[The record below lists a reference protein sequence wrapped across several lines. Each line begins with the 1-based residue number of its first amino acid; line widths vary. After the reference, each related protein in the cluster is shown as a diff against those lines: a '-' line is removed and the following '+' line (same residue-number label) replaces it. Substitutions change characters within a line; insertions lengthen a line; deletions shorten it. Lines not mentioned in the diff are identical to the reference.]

1 METNVKK
8 REWVKT
14 VAIIF
19 LAVMLVLTFFSNTI
33 MNHSLPEV
41 ATANVTSGTINAK
54 IRGSGTVSANETYDV
69 TIKQTRK
76 VASIKVRA
84 GQEVAAGDVLFTLEA
99 EESDELKQAQAE
111 LESMELSYE
120 KSLISASTEAAR
132 ENRDVQKLQETY
144 NDLLA
149 QYHQYSTMDAKKVER
164 EKTKAEASLKELQR
178 ELSALQKDL
187 EKLKTDDD
195 YVQAQSDKTTYQ
207 TECDTLKKE
216 IDDYTSQI
224 EELSTGKVIRS
235 AAEIQQDILVKQN
248 EQNSLLKEYA
258 ARIAEYEASYQE
270 FSKIA
275 DDRQEI
281 MDAYVQNPSL
291 LIEKLIERGYGTTTV
306 ADEGQVQ
313 TGTDYE
319 EVKQIA
325 QKMLDAY
332 DKLKDYYTKNAELE
346 NDIASLNTELKTAQ
360 ESGSTQEALSK
371 LQMQR
376 TKAKQAQ
383 ELASNMLAKAT
394 RTIESYESE
403 IDVLDQQI
411 EKMQGEVDSQQE
423 AVDKLTNANTLASQ
437 VKSAKE
443 ALEDKIFEQ
452 SLSDGS
458 ALDLEA
464 AKKAIDEKKADI
476 EKLTQNADETEV
488 KAKVAGTV
496 SNIAITA
503 GTNANAETPLMTLNL
518 TDRGYTVKISVTAD
532 QAKKV
537 RVGDSAEL
545 VNYWYGGDI
554 QATLENIA
562 NDPQNPGKGRLLV
575 FRLTGDVEPD
585 TNLTLSIGQKSSNY
599 DCIVPNSAIRTD
611 SNGTFV
617 LAITVKSSPL
627 GNRYT
632 ATRVDVQEL
641 AKDDTNT
648 AVSGLSSGDFV
659 ITTSTK
665 PIEAGTQVRLVD
677 NG

>member
-54 IRGSGTVSANETYDV
+54 IRGQGTVSANETYDV

-76 VASIKVRA
+76 VASIKVKA

-99 EESDELKQAQAE
+99 EESDELKQAQAD
-111 LESMELSYE
+111 LESMELNYE
-120 KSLISASTEAAR
+120 KSLIAASTEAAR
-132 ENRDVQKLQETY
+132 ENREVQKLQETY

-149 QYHQYSTMDAKKVER
+149 QYHQYSNKDASQIAKEKAAADAK
-164 EKTKAEASLKELQR
+164 LKELQAD
-178 ELSALQKDL
+178 S
-187 EKLKTDDD
+187 KT
-195 YVQAQSDKTTYQ
+195 AQSDYEARVAEKTELESEAAEWKTFISALRTIIDKKAEVDAAEAMKKQDEQQYEDDYKYLLNTIAGGNENKAMSYARYPESLANELRNRPDANVDPNSGEGKTDPYLVRAQ
-207 TECDTLKKE
+207 EIATAYITLRKDTDNIKALQLELDRLIDDTDGVRSADNAQSQYEDALYEYERIQRELDSFDRETNELKKE
-216 IDDYTSQI
+216 VD
-224 EELSTGKVIRS
+224 
-235 AAEIQQDILVKQN
+235 AA
-248 EQNSLLKEYA
+248 
-258 ARIAEYEASYQE
+258 
-270 FSKIA
+270 
-275 DDRQEI
+275 
-281 MDAYVQNPSL
+281 
-291 LIEKLIERGYGTTTV
+291 
-306 ADEGQVQ
+306 
-313 TGTDYE
+313 
-319 EVKQIA
+319 A
-325 QKMLDAY
+325 QAV
-332 DKLKDYYTKNAELE
+332 T
-346 NDIASLNTELKTAQ
+346 
-360 ESGSTQEALSK
+360 
-371 LQMQR
+371 
-376 TKAKQAQ
+376 
-383 ELASNMLAKAT
+383 
-394 RTIESYESE
+394 
-403 IDVLDQQI
+403 DQQ
-411 EKMQGEVDSQQE
+411 EV
-423 AVDKLTNANTLASQ
+423 VDKLASAGTLADQ
-437 VKSAKE
+437 VKSAKQ

-458 ALDLEA
+458 SLDLEA

-503 GTNANAETPLMTLNL
+503 GSNANAETPLITLNL
-518 TDRGYTVKISVTAD
+518 TDRGYTVKISVTND

-537 RVGDSAEL
+537 RVGDNAEL

-554 QATLENIA
+554 QATLENIT

-585 TNLTLSIGQKSSNY
+585 TNLTLSIGQKSANY
-599 DCIVPNSAIRTD
+599 DCIVPNSAVRTD

-648 AVSGLSSGDFV
+648 AVTGLSSGDFV

>member
-54 IRGSGTVSANETYDV
+54 IRGQGTVSANETYDV

-76 VASIKVRA
+76 VASIKVKA

-99 EESDELKQAQAE
+99 EESDELKQAQTE
-111 LESMELSYE
+111 LESMELNYE
-120 KSLISASTEAAR
+120 KSLIAASTEAAR
-132 ENRDVQKLQETY
+132 ENREVQKLQETY

-149 QYHQYSTMDAKKVER
+149 QYHQYSTMDAKKVEL
-164 EKTKAEASLKELQR
+164 EKTKAEASLKELQKDLAKAQK
-178 ELSALQKDL
+178 ELSSLQTDKEYTQAQADVTKYEAEVEQLKASVKELEEKYKALENGQSMAEQIQLMERQVNEQSALVAAKSSEVAELKKNKDYAALFTLSDDENNYMVIYVTDRPVLERKLIEILGMTSEEAATEATAMIAAYNAVAVAQNELDGLQAGLASLQKQLAD
-187 EKLKTDDD
+187 LKTQQDA
-195 YVQAQSDKTTYQ
+195 YTNKEKVKAELMKAQSDLQQADGKLGLAERTVKNF
-207 TECDTLKKE
+207 EADIKKAE
-216 IDDYTSQI
+216 
-224 EELSTGKVIRS
+224 TGVEKIQDQVD
-235 AAEIQQDILVKQN
+235 AQQDV
-248 EQNSLLKEYA
+248 
-258 ARIAEYEASYQE
+258 
-270 FSKIA
+270 
-275 DDRQEI
+275 
-281 MDAYVQNPSL
+281 
-291 LIEKLIERGYGTTTV
+291 
-306 ADEGQVQ
+306 
-313 TGTDYE
+313 
-319 EVKQIA
+319 
-325 QKMLDAY
+325 
-332 DKLKDYYTKNAELE
+332 
-346 NDIASLNTELKTAQ
+346 
-360 ESGSTQEALSK
+360 
-371 LQMQR
+371 
-376 TKAKQAQ
+376 
-383 ELASNMLAKAT
+383 
-394 RTIESYESE
+394 
-403 IDVLDQQI
+403 
-411 EKMQGEVDSQQE
+411 
-423 AVDKLTNANTLASQ
+423 VDKLTNANTLASQ
-437 VKSAKE
+437 VKSAKQ

-458 ALDLEA
+458 SLDLEA

-503 GTNANAETPLMTLNL
+503 GSNANAETPLITLNL
-518 TDRGYTVKISVTAD
+518 TDRGYTVKISVTND

-537 RVGDSAEL
+537 RVGDNAEL

-554 QATLENIA
+554 QATLENIT

-585 TNLTLSIGQKSSNY
+585 TNLTLSIGQKSANY
-599 DCIVPNSAIRTD
+599 DCIVPNSAVRTD

-648 AVSGLSSGDFV
+648 AVTGLSSGDFV

>member
-54 IRGSGTVSANETYDV
+54 IRGQGTVSANETYDV

-76 VASIKVRA
+76 VASIKVKA

-99 EESDELKQAQAE
+99 EESDELKQAQAD
-111 LESMELSYE
+111 LESMELNYE
-120 KSLISASTEAAR
+120 KSLIAASTEAAR
-132 ENRDVQKLQETY
+132 ENREVQKLQETY

-149 QYHQYSTMDAKKVER
+149 QYNQYSTMDARQVEL
-164 EKTKAEASLKELQR
+164 EKTKEEATLKELQKD
-178 ELSALQKDL
+178 LAKAQKEL
-187 EKLKTDDD
+187 EKLKAEDE
-195 YVQAQSDKTTYQ
+195 YVQAQADKTTYQ
-207 TECDTLKKE
+207 TEYDACKKE
-216 IDDYTSQI
+216 IDEYTAQI
-224 EELSTGKVIRS
+224 KELQSGKVIRS
-235 AAEIQQDILVKQN
+235 VSEIQAEIN
-248 EQNSLLKEYA
+248 TTEQEQEQLLREYA
-258 ARIAEYEASYQE
+258 SRLAEHEAMYQE
-270 FSKIA
+270 FSKLA
-275 DDRQEI
+275 GGREEI
-281 MDAYVQNPSL
+281 MDAYQADRDL
-291 LIEKLIERGYGTTTV
+291 LIRTLIERGYGKTV
-306 ADEGQVQ
+306 TGNGEESTVDEAAVGATADAM
-313 TGTDYE
+313 
-319 EVKQIA
+319 IA
-325 QKMLDAY
+325 AY
-332 DKLKDYYTKNAELE
+332 KALKGYYAKSAALEDDLARLNAELK
-346 NDIASLNTELKTAQ
+346 IAQSTESTADALAKLNAKLDDAKNRLKDADMKLNSA
-360 ESGSTQEALSK
+360 ERIVDSYEAEIEALEGK
-371 LQMQR
+371 IER
-376 TKAKQAQ
+376 AQ
-383 ELASNMLAKAT
+383 N
-394 RTIESYESE
+394 
-403 IDVLDQQI
+403 
-411 EKMQGEVDSQQE
+411 
-423 AVDKLTNANTLASQ
+423 AVDTQQDKVDRLTSANTLADQ
-437 VKSAKE
+437 VKSAKQ

-458 ALDLEA
+458 SLDLEA

-503 GTNANAETPLMTLNL
+503 GSNANAETPLITLNL
-518 TDRGYTVKISVTAD
+518 TDRGYTVKISVTND

-537 RVGDSAEL
+537 RVGDNAEL

-554 QATLENIA
+554 QATLENIT

-585 TNLTLSIGQKSSNY
+585 TNLTLSIGQKSANY
-599 DCIVPNSAIRTD
+599 DCIVPNSAVRTD

-648 AVSGLSSGDFV
+648 AVTGLSSGDFV

>member
-54 IRGSGTVSANETYDV
+54 IRGQGTVSANETYDV

-76 VASIKVRA
+76 VASIKVKA

-99 EESDELKQAQAE
+99 EESDELKQAQTD
-111 LESMELSYE
+111 LESMELNYE
-120 KSLISASTEAAR
+120 KSLIAASTEAAR
-132 ENRDVQKLQETY
+132 ENREVQKLQETY

-149 QYHQYSTMDAKKVER
+149 QYHQYSNKDASQIAKEKAAADAK
-164 EKTKAEASLKELQR
+164 LKELQAD
-178 ELSALQKDL
+178 SKA
-187 EKLKTDDD
+187 
-195 YVQAQSDKTTYQ
+195 AQSDYEARVAEKT
-207 TECDTLKKE
+207 
-216 IDDYTSQI
+216 
-224 EELSTGKVIRS
+224 ELESE
-235 AAEIQQDILVKQN
+235 AAE
-248 EQNSLLKEYA
+248 LK
-258 ARIAEYEASYQE
+258 
-270 FSKIA
+270 
-275 DDRQEI
+275 
-281 MDAYVQNPSL
+281 
-291 LIEKLIERGYGTTTV
+291 TH
-306 ADEGQVQ
+306 
-313 TGTDYE
+313 
-319 EVKQIA
+319 
-325 QKMLDAY
+325 
-332 DKLKDYYTKNAELE
+332 
-346 NDIASLNTELKTAQ
+346 IASLKAVMDKQDEIVAAQDTLYQDQIRYLNDYNRLMELAGQNPQVAMSYARYPEQFANMLTEQDLAGTTGDSKTADP
-360 ESGSTQEALSK
+360 K
-371 LQMQR
+371 LAR
-376 TKAKQAQ
+376 AQ
-383 ELASNMLAKAT
+383 EIATAYTTLTKDQSDIDSLTAERDNMIYDIDGV
-394 RTIESYESE
+394 RDYSQVESE
-403 IDVLDQQI
+403 YRYAYNEYDAVKRELDSFDNETSRLKKLAEDAAQAVTDQQ
-411 EKMQGEVDSQQE
+411 EV
-423 AVDKLTNANTLASQ
+423 VDKLASAGTLADQ
-437 VKSAKE
+437 VKSAKQ

-458 ALDLEA
+458 SLDLEA

-503 GTNANAETPLMTLNL
+503 GSNANAETPLITLNL
-518 TDRGYTVKISVTAD
+518 TDRGYTVKISVTND

-537 RVGDSAEL
+537 RVGDNAEL

-554 QATLENIA
+554 QATLENIT

-585 TNLTLSIGQKSSNY
+585 TNLTLSIGQKSANY
-599 DCIVPNSAIRTD
+599 DCIVPNSAVRTD

-648 AVSGLSSGDFV
+648 AVTGLSSGDFV

>member
-54 IRGSGTVSANETYDV
+54 IRGQGTVSANETYDV

-76 VASIKVRA
+76 VASIKVKA

-99 EESDELKQAQAE
+99 EESDELKQAQTD
-111 LESMELSYE
+111 LESMELNYE
-120 KSLISASTEAAR
+120 KSLIAASTEAAR
-132 ENRDVQKLQETY
+132 ENREVQKLQETY

-149 QYHQYSTMDAKKVER
+149 QYHQYSTMDAKKVEL
-164 EKTKAEASLKELQR
+164 EKTKAEASLKELQKDLAKAQK
-178 ELSALQKDL
+178 ELSSLQTDKEYTQAQADMTKYEAEVEQLEANVKELEEKYKALENGQSVAEQIQSMERQVKEQSALVAAKSNEVAELKKNKDYAALFTLSDDENNYMVIYVTDRPVL
-187 EKLKTDDD
+187 ERKLIEILGMTSEEAATEATAMIAAYNAVAVAQNELDGLQAGLASLQQQLAALKTQQDS
-195 YVQAQSDKTTYQ
+195 YTNKEKVKAELMKAQSDLQQADGKLGLAERTVKNF
-207 TECDTLKKE
+207 EADIKKAE
-216 IDDYTSQI
+216 
-224 EELSTGKVIRS
+224 TGVEKIQDQVD
-235 AAEIQQDILVKQN
+235 AQQDV
-248 EQNSLLKEYA
+248 
-258 ARIAEYEASYQE
+258 
-270 FSKIA
+270 
-275 DDRQEI
+275 
-281 MDAYVQNPSL
+281 
-291 LIEKLIERGYGTTTV
+291 
-306 ADEGQVQ
+306 
-313 TGTDYE
+313 
-319 EVKQIA
+319 
-325 QKMLDAY
+325 
-332 DKLKDYYTKNAELE
+332 
-346 NDIASLNTELKTAQ
+346 
-360 ESGSTQEALSK
+360 
-371 LQMQR
+371 
-376 TKAKQAQ
+376 
-383 ELASNMLAKAT
+383 
-394 RTIESYESE
+394 
-403 IDVLDQQI
+403 
-411 EKMQGEVDSQQE
+411 
-423 AVDKLTNANTLASQ
+423 VDKLTNANTLASQ
-437 VKSAKE
+437 VKSAKQ

-458 ALDLEA
+458 SLDLEA

-503 GTNANAETPLMTLNL
+503 GSNANAETPLITLNL
-518 TDRGYTVKISVTAD
+518 TDRGYTVKISVTND

-537 RVGDSAEL
+537 RVGDNAEL

-554 QATLENIA
+554 QATLENIT

-585 TNLTLSIGQKSSNY
+585 TNLTLSIGQKSANY
-599 DCIVPNSAIRTD
+599 DCIVPNSAVRTD

-648 AVSGLSSGDFV
+648 AVTGLSSGDFV

>member
-54 IRGSGTVSANETYDV
+54 IRGQGTVSANETYDV

-76 VASIKVRA
+76 VASIKVKA

-99 EESDELKQAQAE
+99 EESDELKQAQAD
-111 LESMELSYE
+111 LESMELNYE
-120 KSLISASTEAAR
+120 KSLIAASTEAAR
-132 ENRDVQKLQETY
+132 ENREVQKLQETY

-149 QYHQYSTMDAKKVER
+149 QYHQYSNKDASQIAKEKAAADAK
-164 EKTKAEASLKELQR
+164 LKELQAD
-178 ELSALQKDL
+178 SKA
-187 EKLKTDDD
+187 
-195 YVQAQSDKTTYQ
+195 AQSDYEARVAEKT
-207 TECDTLKKE
+207 
-216 IDDYTSQI
+216 
-224 EELSTGKVIRS
+224 ELESE
-235 AAEIQQDILVKQN
+235 AAE
-248 EQNSLLKEYA
+248 LK
-258 ARIAEYEASYQE
+258 
-270 FSKIA
+270 
-275 DDRQEI
+275 
-281 MDAYVQNPSL
+281 
-291 LIEKLIERGYGTTTV
+291 TH
-306 ADEGQVQ
+306 
-313 TGTDYE
+313 
-319 EVKQIA
+319 
-325 QKMLDAY
+325 
-332 DKLKDYYTKNAELE
+332 
-346 NDIASLNTELKTAQ
+346 IASLKAVMDKQDEIVAAQDTLYQDQIRYLNDYNRLMELAGQNPQVAMSYARYPEQFANMLTEQDLAGTTGDSKTADP
-360 ESGSTQEALSK
+360 K
-371 LQMQR
+371 LAR
-376 TKAKQAQ
+376 AQ
-383 ELASNMLAKAT
+383 EIATAYTTLTKDQSNIDSLTAERDNMIYDIDGV
-394 RTIESYESE
+394 RDYSQVESE
-403 IDVLDQQI
+403 YRYAYNEYDAVKRELDSFDNETSRLKKLAEDAAQAVTDQQ
-411 EKMQGEVDSQQE
+411 EV
-423 AVDKLTNANTLASQ
+423 VDKLASAGTLADQ

-458 ALDLEA
+458 SLDLEA

-503 GTNANAETPLMTLNL
+503 GSNANAETPLITLNL
-518 TDRGYTVKISVTAD
+518 TDRGYTVKISVTND

-537 RVGDSAEL
+537 RVGDNAEL

-554 QATLENIA
+554 QATLENIT

-585 TNLTLSIGQKSSNY
+585 TNLTLSIGQKSANY
-599 DCIVPNSAIRTD
+599 DCIVPNSAVRTD

-648 AVSGLSSGDFV
+648 AVTGLSSGDFV

>member
-54 IRGSGTVSANETYDV
+54 IRGQGTVSANETYDV

-76 VASIKVRA
+76 VASIKVKA

-99 EESDELKQAQAE
+99 EESDELKQAQTD
-111 LESMELSYE
+111 LESMELNYE
-120 KSLISASTEAAR
+120 KSLIAASTEAAR
-132 ENRDVQKLQETY
+132 ENREVQKLQETY

-149 QYHQYSTMDAKKVER
+149 QYHQYSTMDAKKVEL
-164 EKTKAEASLKELQR
+164 EKTKAEASLKELQKDLAKAQK
-178 ELSALQKDL
+178 ELSSLQTDKEYTQAQADVTKYEAEVEQLEANVKELEEKYKALENGQSVAEQIQSMERQVKEQSALVAAKSNEVAELKKNKDYAALFTLSDDENNYMVIYVTDRPVL
-187 EKLKTDDD
+187 ERKLIEILGMTSEEAATEATAMIAAYNAVAVAQNELDGLQAGLASLQQQLADLKTQQDS
-195 YVQAQSDKTTYQ
+195 YTNKEKVKAELMKAQSDLQQADGKLGLAERTVKNF
-207 TECDTLKKE
+207 EADIKKAE
-216 IDDYTSQI
+216 
-224 EELSTGKVIRS
+224 TGVEKIQDQVD
-235 AAEIQQDILVKQN
+235 AQQDV
-248 EQNSLLKEYA
+248 
-258 ARIAEYEASYQE
+258 
-270 FSKIA
+270 
-275 DDRQEI
+275 
-281 MDAYVQNPSL
+281 
-291 LIEKLIERGYGTTTV
+291 
-306 ADEGQVQ
+306 
-313 TGTDYE
+313 
-319 EVKQIA
+319 
-325 QKMLDAY
+325 
-332 DKLKDYYTKNAELE
+332 
-346 NDIASLNTELKTAQ
+346 
-360 ESGSTQEALSK
+360 
-371 LQMQR
+371 
-376 TKAKQAQ
+376 
-383 ELASNMLAKAT
+383 
-394 RTIESYESE
+394 
-403 IDVLDQQI
+403 
-411 EKMQGEVDSQQE
+411 
-423 AVDKLTNANTLASQ
+423 VDKLTNANTLASQ

-458 ALDLEA
+458 SLDLEA

-503 GTNANAETPLMTLNL
+503 GSNANAETPLITLNL
-518 TDRGYTVKISVTAD
+518 TDRGYTVKISVTND

-537 RVGDSAEL
+537 RVGDNAEL

-554 QATLENIA
+554 QATLENIT

-585 TNLTLSIGQKSSNY
+585 TNLTLSIGQKSANY
-599 DCIVPNSAIRTD
+599 DCIVPNSAVRTD

-648 AVSGLSSGDFV
+648 AVTGLSSGDFV

>member
-54 IRGSGTVSANETYDV
+54 IRGQGTVSANETYDV

-76 VASIKVRA
+76 VASIKVKA

-99 EESDELKQAQAE
+99 EESDELKQAQAD
-111 LESMELSYE
+111 LESMELNYE
-120 KSLISASTEAAR
+120 KSLIAASTEAAR
-132 ENRDVQKLQETY
+132 ENREVQKLQETY

-149 QYHQYSTMDAKKVER
+149 QYHQYSNKDASQIAKEKAAADAK
-164 EKTKAEASLKELQR
+164 LKELQAD
-178 ELSALQKDL
+178 S
-187 EKLKTDDD
+187 KT
-195 YVQAQSDKTTYQ
+195 AQSD
-207 TECDTLKKE
+207 
-216 IDDYTSQI
+216 
-224 EELSTGKVIRS
+224 
-235 AAEIQQDILVKQN
+235 
-248 EQNSLLKEYA
+248 
-258 ARIAEYEASYQE
+258 YEARV
-270 FSKIA
+270 A
-275 DDRQEI
+275 
-281 MDAYVQNPSL
+281 
-291 LIEKLIERGYGTTTV
+291 EKT
-306 ADEGQVQ
+306 
-313 TGTDYE
+313 
-319 EVKQIA
+319 
-325 QKMLDAY
+325 
-332 DKLKDYYTKNAELE
+332 ELE
-346 NDIASLNTELKTAQ
+346 AEASELKTHIASLKAVMDKQDEIVAAQDTLYQDQIRYLNDYNRLMELAGQNPQVAMSYARYPEQFANMLTEQDLAGTTGDSKTADP
-360 ESGSTQEALSK
+360 K
-371 LQMQR
+371 LAR
-376 TKAKQAQ
+376 AQ
-383 ELASNMLAKAT
+383 EIATAYTTLTKDQSNIDSLTAERDNMIYDIDGV
-394 RTIESYESE
+394 RDYSQVESE
-403 IDVLDQQI
+403 YRYAYNEYDAVKRELDSFNNETSRLKKLAEDAAQAVTDQQ
-411 EKMQGEVDSQQE
+411 EV
-423 AVDKLTNANTLASQ
+423 VDKLASAGTLADQ
-437 VKSAKE
+437 VKSAKQ

-458 ALDLEA
+458 SLDLEA

-503 GTNANAETPLMTLNL
+503 GSNANAETPLITLNL
-518 TDRGYTVKISVTAD
+518 TDRGYTVKISVTND

-537 RVGDSAEL
+537 RVGDNAEL

-554 QATLENIA
+554 QATLENIT

-585 TNLTLSIGQKSSNY
+585 TNLTLSIGQKSANY
-599 DCIVPNSAIRTD
+599 DCIVPNSAVRTD

-648 AVSGLSSGDFV
+648 AVTGLSSGDFV

>member
-54 IRGSGTVSANETYDV
+54 IRGQGTASANETYDV

-76 VASIKVRA
+76 VASIKVKA

-99 EESDELKQAQAE
+99 EESDELKQAQTD
-111 LESMELSYE
+111 LESMELNYE
-120 KSLISASTEAAR
+120 KSLIAASTEAAR
-132 ENRDVQKLQETY
+132 ENREVQKLQETY

-149 QYHQYSTMDAKKVER
+149 QYHQYSNKDASQIAKEKAAADAK
-164 EKTKAEASLKELQR
+164 LKELQAD
-178 ELSALQKDL
+178 S
-187 EKLKTDDD
+187 KT
-195 YVQAQSDKTTYQ
+195 AQSD
-207 TECDTLKKE
+207 
-216 IDDYTSQI
+216 
-224 EELSTGKVIRS
+224 
-235 AAEIQQDILVKQN
+235 
-248 EQNSLLKEYA
+248 
-258 ARIAEYEASYQE
+258 YEARV
-270 FSKIA
+270 A
-275 DDRQEI
+275 
-281 MDAYVQNPSL
+281 
-291 LIEKLIERGYGTTTV
+291 EKT
-306 ADEGQVQ
+306 
-313 TGTDYE
+313 
-319 EVKQIA
+319 
-325 QKMLDAY
+325 
-332 DKLKDYYTKNAELE
+332 ELE
-346 NDIASLNTELKTAQ
+346 AEASELKTHIASLKAVMDKQDEIVAAQDTLYQDQIRYLNDYNRLMELAGQNPQVAMSYARYPEQFANMLTEQDLAGTTGDSKTADP
-360 ESGSTQEALSK
+360 K
-371 LQMQR
+371 LAR
-376 TKAKQAQ
+376 AQ
-383 ELASNMLAKAT
+383 EIATAYTTLTKDQSNIDSLTAERDNMIYDIDGV
-394 RTIESYESE
+394 RDYSQVESE
-403 IDVLDQQI
+403 YRYAYNEYDAVKRELDSFDNETSRLKKLAEDAAQAVTDQQ
-411 EKMQGEVDSQQE
+411 EV
-423 AVDKLTNANTLASQ
+423 VDKLASAGTLADQ
-437 VKSAKE
+437 VKSAKQ

-458 ALDLEA
+458 SLDLEA

-503 GTNANAETPLMTLNL
+503 GSNANAETPLITLNL
-518 TDRGYTVKISVTAD
+518 TDRGYTVKISVTND

-537 RVGDSAEL
+537 RVGDNAEL

-554 QATLENIA
+554 QATLENIT

-585 TNLTLSIGQKSSNY
+585 TNLTLSIGQKSANY
-599 DCIVPNSAIRTD
+599 DCIVPNSAVRTD

-648 AVSGLSSGDFV
+648 AVTGLSSGDFV

>member
-54 IRGSGTVSANETYDV
+54 IRGQGTVSANETYDV

-76 VASIKVRA
+76 VASIKVKA

-99 EESDELKQAQAE
+99 EESDELKQAQAD
-111 LESMELSYE
+111 LESMELNYE
-120 KSLISASTEAAR
+120 KSLIAASTEAAR
-132 ENRDVQKLQETY
+132 ENREVQKLQETY
-144 NDLLA
+144 NDLLV
-149 QYHQYSTMDAKKVER
+149 QYHQYSNKDASQIAKEKAAADAK
-164 EKTKAEASLKELQR
+164 LKELQAD
-178 ELSALQKDL
+178 SKA
-187 EKLKTDDD
+187 
-195 YVQAQSDKTTYQ
+195 AQSDYEARVAEKT
-207 TECDTLKKE
+207 
-216 IDDYTSQI
+216 
-224 EELSTGKVIRS
+224 ELESE
-235 AAEIQQDILVKQN
+235 AAE
-248 EQNSLLKEYA
+248 LK
-258 ARIAEYEASYQE
+258 
-270 FSKIA
+270 
-275 DDRQEI
+275 
-281 MDAYVQNPSL
+281 
-291 LIEKLIERGYGTTTV
+291 TH
-306 ADEGQVQ
+306 
-313 TGTDYE
+313 
-319 EVKQIA
+319 
-325 QKMLDAY
+325 
-332 DKLKDYYTKNAELE
+332 
-346 NDIASLNTELKTAQ
+346 IASLKAVMDKQDEIVAAQDTLYQDQIRYLNDYNRLMELAGQNPQVAMSYARYPEQFANMLTEQDLAGTTGDSKTADP
-360 ESGSTQEALSK
+360 K
-371 LQMQR
+371 LVR
-376 TKAKQAQ
+376 AQ
-383 ELASNMLAKAT
+383 EIATAYTTLTKDQSNIDSLTAERDNMIYDIDGV
-394 RTIESYESE
+394 RDYSQVESE
-403 IDVLDQQI
+403 YRYAYNEYDAVKRELDSFDNETSRLKKLAEDAAQAVTDQQ
-411 EKMQGEVDSQQE
+411 EV
-423 AVDKLTNANTLASQ
+423 VDKLASAGTLADQ
-437 VKSAKE
+437 VKSAKQ

-458 ALDLEA
+458 SLDLEA

-503 GTNANAETPLMTLNL
+503 GSNANAETPLITLNL
-518 TDRGYTVKISVTAD
+518 TDRGYTVKISVTND

-537 RVGDSAEL
+537 RVGDNAEL

-554 QATLENIA
+554 QATLENIT

-585 TNLTLSIGQKSSNY
+585 TNLTLSIGQKSANY
-599 DCIVPNSAIRTD
+599 DCIVPNSAVRTD

-648 AVSGLSSGDFV
+648 AVTGLSSGDFV

>member
-54 IRGSGTVSANETYDV
+54 IRGQGTVSANETYDV

-76 VASIKVRA
+76 VASIKVKA

-99 EESDELKQAQAE
+99 EESDELKQAQTE
-111 LESMELSYE
+111 LESLELNYE
-120 KSLISASTEAAR
+120 KSLIAASTEAAR
-132 ENRDVQKLQETY
+132 ENREVQKLQETY

-149 QYHQYSTMDAKKVER
+149 QYHQYSNKDASQIAKEKAAADAK
-164 EKTKAEASLKELQR
+164 LKELQAD
-178 ELSALQKDL
+178 SKA
-187 EKLKTDDD
+187 
-195 YVQAQSDKTTYQ
+195 AQSDYEARVAEKT
-207 TECDTLKKE
+207 
-216 IDDYTSQI
+216 
-224 EELSTGKVIRS
+224 ELESE
-235 AAEIQQDILVKQN
+235 AAE
-248 EQNSLLKEYA
+248 LK
-258 ARIAEYEASYQE
+258 
-270 FSKIA
+270 
-275 DDRQEI
+275 
-281 MDAYVQNPSL
+281 
-291 LIEKLIERGYGTTTV
+291 TH
-306 ADEGQVQ
+306 
-313 TGTDYE
+313 
-319 EVKQIA
+319 
-325 QKMLDAY
+325 
-332 DKLKDYYTKNAELE
+332 
-346 NDIASLNTELKTAQ
+346 IASLKAVMGKQEEIIAAQNTLYQDQIRYLNDYNRLMELAGQNPQVAMSYARYPEQFANMLTEQDLAGTTGDSKTADP
-360 ESGSTQEALSK
+360 K
-371 LQMQR
+371 LARAQQIATAYTTL
-376 TKAKQAQ
+376 TKDQSDIDSLTA
-383 ELASNMLAKAT
+383 ERDNMIYDIDGV
-394 RTIESYESE
+394 RDYSQVESE
-403 IDVLDQQI
+403 YRYAYNEYDAVKRELDSFDSETSRLKKLAEDAAQAVTDQQ
-411 EKMQGEVDSQQE
+411 EV
-423 AVDKLTNANTLASQ
+423 VDKLASAGTLADQ
-437 VKSAKE
+437 VKSAKQ

-458 ALDLEA
+458 SLDLEA

-503 GTNANAETPLMTLNL
+503 GSNASAETPLITLNL
-518 TDRGYTVKISVTAD
+518 TDRGYTVKISVTND

-537 RVGDSAEL
+537 RVGDNAEL

-554 QATLENIA
+554 QATLENIT

-585 TNLTLSIGQKSSNY
+585 TNLTLSIGQKSANY
-599 DCIVPNSAIRTD
+599 DCIVPNSAVRTD

-648 AVSGLSSGDFV
+648 AVTGLSSGDFV

>member
-54 IRGSGTVSANETYDV
+54 IRGQGTVSANETYDV

-76 VASIKVRA
+76 VASIKVKA

-99 EESDELKQAQAE
+99 EESDELKQAQAD
-111 LESMELSYE
+111 LESMELNYE
-120 KSLISASTEAAR
+120 KSLIAASTEAAR
-132 ENRDVQKLQETY
+132 ENREVQKLQETY

-149 QYHQYSTMDAKKVER
+149 QYHQYSNKDASQIAKEKAAADAK
-164 EKTKAEASLKELQR
+164 LKELQAD
-178 ELSALQKDL
+178 SKA
-187 EKLKTDDD
+187 
-195 YVQAQSDKTTYQ
+195 AQSDYEARVAEKT
-207 TECDTLKKE
+207 
-216 IDDYTSQI
+216 
-224 EELSTGKVIRS
+224 ELESE
-235 AAEIQQDILVKQN
+235 AAE
-248 EQNSLLKEYA
+248 LK
-258 ARIAEYEASYQE
+258 
-270 FSKIA
+270 
-275 DDRQEI
+275 
-281 MDAYVQNPSL
+281 
-291 LIEKLIERGYGTTTV
+291 TH
-306 ADEGQVQ
+306 
-313 TGTDYE
+313 
-319 EVKQIA
+319 
-325 QKMLDAY
+325 
-332 DKLKDYYTKNAELE
+332 
-346 NDIASLNTELKTAQ
+346 IASLKAVMGKQEEIIAAQNTLYQDQIRYLNDYNRLMELAGQNPQVAMSYARYPEQFANMLTEQDLAGTTGDSKTADP
-360 ESGSTQEALSK
+360 K
-371 LQMQR
+371 LAR
-376 TKAKQAQ
+376 AQ
-383 ELASNMLAKAT
+383 EIATAYTTLTKDQSNIDSLTAERDNMIYDIDGV
-394 RTIESYESE
+394 RDYSQVESE
-403 IDVLDQQI
+403 YRYAYNEYDAVKRELDSFDNETSRLKKLAEDAAQAVTDQQ
-411 EKMQGEVDSQQE
+411 EV
-423 AVDKLTNANTLASQ
+423 VDKLASAGTLADQ
-437 VKSAKE
+437 VKSAKQ

-458 ALDLEA
+458 SLDLEA

-503 GTNANAETPLMTLNL
+503 GSNANAETPLITLNL
-518 TDRGYTVKISVTAD
+518 TDRGYTVKISVTND

-537 RVGDSAEL
+537 RVGDNAEL

-554 QATLENIA
+554 QATLENIT

-585 TNLTLSIGQKSSNY
+585 TNLTLSIGQKSANY
-599 DCIVPNSAIRTD
+599 DCIVPNSAVRTD

-648 AVSGLSSGDFV
+648 AVTGLSSGDFV

>member
-54 IRGSGTVSANETYDV
+54 IRGQGTVSANETYDV

-76 VASIKVRA
+76 VASIKVKA

-99 EESDELKQAQAE
+99 EESDELKQAQTD
-111 LESMELSYE
+111 LESMELNYE
-120 KSLISASTEAAR
+120 KSLIAASTEAAR
-132 ENRDVQKLQETY
+132 ENREVQKLQETY

-149 QYHQYSTMDAKKVER
+149 QYHQYSNKDASQIAKEKAAADAK
-164 EKTKAEASLKELQR
+164 LKELQAD
-178 ELSALQKDL
+178 SKA
-187 EKLKTDDD
+187 
-195 YVQAQSDKTTYQ
+195 AQSD
-207 TECDTLKKE
+207 
-216 IDDYTSQI
+216 
-224 EELSTGKVIRS
+224 
-235 AAEIQQDILVKQN
+235 
-248 EQNSLLKEYA
+248 
-258 ARIAEYEASYQE
+258 YEARV
-270 FSKIA
+270 A
-275 DDRQEI
+275 
-281 MDAYVQNPSL
+281 
-291 LIEKLIERGYGTTTV
+291 EKT
-306 ADEGQVQ
+306 
-313 TGTDYE
+313 
-319 EVKQIA
+319 
-325 QKMLDAY
+325 
-332 DKLKDYYTKNAELE
+332 ELE
-346 NDIASLNTELKTAQ
+346 SEAAELKTRVSELRTIQDKWSEVEAANDTLIQDTKQYGDDHKYLLIVISGGDANEAMYFARYPEALANELRGRDDANVAPNSGEGKTDPYLVRAQ
-360 ESGSTQEALSK
+360 EIATAYITITKDEATVEDLK
-371 LQMQR
+371 LEWQR
-376 TKAKQAQ
+376 LIADTNDVSINDNIGNLLFRAENQYDSIQSELDSFDRETNELKKDAERAAQAV
-383 ELASNMLAKAT
+383 T
-394 RTIESYESE
+394 
-403 IDVLDQQI
+403 DQQ
-411 EKMQGEVDSQQE
+411 EV
-423 AVDKLTNANTLASQ
+423 VDKLASAGTLADQ
-437 VKSAKE
+437 VKSAKQ

-458 ALDLEA
+458 SLDLEA

-503 GTNANAETPLMTLNL
+503 GSNANAETPLITLNL
-518 TDRGYTVKISVTAD
+518 TDRGYTVKISVTND

-537 RVGDSAEL
+537 RVGDNAEL

-554 QATLENIA
+554 QATLENIT

-585 TNLTLSIGQKSSNY
+585 TNLTLSIGQKSANY
-599 DCIVPNSAIRTD
+599 DCIVPNSAVRTD

-648 AVSGLSSGDFV
+648 AVTGLSSGDFV

>member
-54 IRGSGTVSANETYDV
+54 IRGQGTVSANETYDV

-76 VASIKVRA
+76 VASIKVKA

-99 EESDELKQAQAE
+99 EESDELKQAQAD
-111 LESMELSYE
+111 LESMELNYE
-120 KSLISASTEAAR
+120 KSLIAASTEAAR
-132 ENRDVQKLQETY
+132 ENREVQKLQETY

-149 QYHQYSTMDAKKVER
+149 QYHQYSTMDAKKVEL
-164 EKTKAEASLKELQR
+164 EKTKAEASLKELQKDLAKAQK
-178 ELSALQKDL
+178 ELSSLQTDKEYTQAQADVTKYEAEVEQLKASVKELEEKYKALENGQSMAEQIQLMERQVNEQSALVAAKSSEVAELKKNKDYAALFTLSDDENNYMVIYVTDRPVLERKLIEILGMTSEEAATEATAMIAAYNAVAVAQNELDGLQAGLASLQKQLAD
-187 EKLKTDDD
+187 LKTQQDA
-195 YVQAQSDKTTYQ
+195 YTNKEKVKAELMKAQSDLQQADGKLGLAERTVKNF
-207 TECDTLKKE
+207 EADIKKAE
-216 IDDYTSQI
+216 
-224 EELSTGKVIRS
+224 TGVEKIQDQVD
-235 AAEIQQDILVKQN
+235 AQQDV
-248 EQNSLLKEYA
+248 
-258 ARIAEYEASYQE
+258 
-270 FSKIA
+270 
-275 DDRQEI
+275 
-281 MDAYVQNPSL
+281 
-291 LIEKLIERGYGTTTV
+291 
-306 ADEGQVQ
+306 
-313 TGTDYE
+313 
-319 EVKQIA
+319 
-325 QKMLDAY
+325 
-332 DKLKDYYTKNAELE
+332 
-346 NDIASLNTELKTAQ
+346 
-360 ESGSTQEALSK
+360 
-371 LQMQR
+371 
-376 TKAKQAQ
+376 
-383 ELASNMLAKAT
+383 
-394 RTIESYESE
+394 
-403 IDVLDQQI
+403 
-411 EKMQGEVDSQQE
+411 
-423 AVDKLTNANTLASQ
+423 VDKLTNANTLASQ
-437 VKSAKE
+437 VKSAKQ

-458 ALDLEA
+458 SLDLEA

-503 GTNANAETPLMTLNL
+503 GTNANAETPLITLNL
-518 TDRGYTVKISVTAD
+518 TDRGYTVKISVTND

-537 RVGDSAEL
+537 RVGDNAEL

-554 QATLENIA
+554 QATLENIT

-585 TNLTLSIGQKSSNY
+585 TNLTLSIGQKSANY
-599 DCIVPNSAIRTD
+599 DCIVPNSAVRTD

-648 AVSGLSSGDFV
+648 AVTGLSSGDFV

>member
-19 LAVMLVLTFFSNTI
+19 LAVMLMLTFFSNTI

-54 IRGSGTVSANETYDV
+54 IRGQGTVSANETYDV

-76 VASIKVRA
+76 VASIKVKA

-99 EESDELKQAQAE
+99 EESDELKQAQAD
-111 LESMELSYE
+111 LESMELNYE
-120 KSLISASTEAAR
+120 KSLIAASTEAAR
-132 ENRDVQKLQETY
+132 ENREVQKLQETY
-144 NDLLA
+144 NDLLV
-149 QYHQYSTMDAKKVER
+149 QYHQYSNKDASQIAKEKAAADAK
-164 EKTKAEASLKELQR
+164 LKELQAD
-178 ELSALQKDL
+178 S
-187 EKLKTDDD
+187 KT
-195 YVQAQSDKTTYQ
+195 AQSD
-207 TECDTLKKE
+207 
-216 IDDYTSQI
+216 
-224 EELSTGKVIRS
+224 
-235 AAEIQQDILVKQN
+235 
-248 EQNSLLKEYA
+248 
-258 ARIAEYEASYQE
+258 YEARV
-270 FSKIA
+270 A
-275 DDRQEI
+275 
-281 MDAYVQNPSL
+281 
-291 LIEKLIERGYGTTTV
+291 EKT
-306 ADEGQVQ
+306 
-313 TGTDYE
+313 
-319 EVKQIA
+319 
-325 QKMLDAY
+325 
-332 DKLKDYYTKNAELE
+332 ELE
-346 NDIASLNTELKTAQ
+346 AEASELKTHIASLKAVMDKQDEIVAAQDTLYQDQIRYLNDYNRLMELAGQNPQVAMSYARYPEQFANMLTEQDLAGTTGDSKTADP
-360 ESGSTQEALSK
+360 K
-371 LQMQR
+371 LAR
-376 TKAKQAQ
+376 AQ
-383 ELASNMLAKAT
+383 EIATAYTTLTKDQSNIDSLTAERDNMIYDIDGV
-394 RTIESYESE
+394 RDYSQVESE
-403 IDVLDQQI
+403 YRYAYNEYDAVKRELDSFDNETSRLKKLAEDAAQAVTDQQ
-411 EKMQGEVDSQQE
+411 EV
-423 AVDKLTNANTLASQ
+423 VDKLASAGTLADQ
-437 VKSAKE
+437 VKSAKQ

-458 ALDLEA
+458 SLDLEA

-503 GTNANAETPLMTLNL
+503 GSNANAETPLITLNL
-518 TDRGYTVKISVTAD
+518 TDRGYTVKISVTND

-537 RVGDSAEL
+537 RVGDNAEL

-554 QATLENIA
+554 QATLENIT

-585 TNLTLSIGQKSSNY
+585 TNLTLSIGQKSANY
-599 DCIVPNSAIRTD
+599 DCIVPNSAVRTD

-648 AVSGLSSGDFV
+648 AVTGLSSGDFV

>member
-54 IRGSGTVSANETYDV
+54 IRGQGTVSANETYDV

-76 VASIKVRA
+76 VASIKVKA

-99 EESDELKQAQAE
+99 EESDELKQAQAD
-111 LESMELSYE
+111 LESMELNYE
-120 KSLISASTEAAR
+120 KSLIAASTEAAR
-132 ENRDVQKLQETY
+132 ENREVQKLQETY

-149 QYHQYSTMDAKKVER
+149 QYHQYSTMDAKKVEL
-164 EKTKAEASLKELQR
+164 EKTKAEASLKELQKDLAKAQK
-178 ELSALQKDL
+178 ELSSLQTDKEYTQAQADMTKYEAEVEQLEANVKELEEKYKALENGQSVAEQIQSMERQVKEQSALVAAKSNEVAELKKNKDYAALFTLSDDENNYMVIYVTDRPVL
-187 EKLKTDDD
+187 ERKLIEILGMTSEEAATEATAMIAAYNAVAVAQNELDGLQAGLASLQQQLAALKTQQDS
-195 YVQAQSDKTTYQ
+195 YTNKEKVKAELMKAQSDLQQADGKLGLAERTVKNF
-207 TECDTLKKE
+207 EADIKKAE
-216 IDDYTSQI
+216 
-224 EELSTGKVIRS
+224 TGVEKIQDQVD
-235 AAEIQQDILVKQN
+235 AQQDV
-248 EQNSLLKEYA
+248 
-258 ARIAEYEASYQE
+258 
-270 FSKIA
+270 
-275 DDRQEI
+275 
-281 MDAYVQNPSL
+281 
-291 LIEKLIERGYGTTTV
+291 
-306 ADEGQVQ
+306 
-313 TGTDYE
+313 
-319 EVKQIA
+319 
-325 QKMLDAY
+325 
-332 DKLKDYYTKNAELE
+332 
-346 NDIASLNTELKTAQ
+346 
-360 ESGSTQEALSK
+360 
-371 LQMQR
+371 
-376 TKAKQAQ
+376 
-383 ELASNMLAKAT
+383 
-394 RTIESYESE
+394 
-403 IDVLDQQI
+403 
-411 EKMQGEVDSQQE
+411 
-423 AVDKLTNANTLASQ
+423 VDKLTNANTLASQ

-458 ALDLEA
+458 SLDLEA

-503 GTNANAETPLMTLNL
+503 GSNANAETPLITLNL
-518 TDRGYTVKISVTAD
+518 TDRGYTVKISVTND

-537 RVGDSAEL
+537 RVGDNAEL

-554 QATLENIA
+554 QATLENIT

-585 TNLTLSIGQKSSNY
+585 TNLTLSIGQKSANY
-599 DCIVPNSAIRTD
+599 DCIVPNSAVRTD

-648 AVSGLSSGDFV
+648 AVTGLSSGDFV

>member
-54 IRGSGTVSANETYDV
+54 IRGQGTVSANETYDV

-76 VASIKVRA
+76 VASIKVKA

-99 EESDELKQAQAE
+99 EESDELKQAQAD
-111 LESMELSYE
+111 LESMELNYE
-120 KSLISASTEAAR
+120 KSLIAASTEAAR
-132 ENRDVQKLQETY
+132 ENREVQKLQETY

-149 QYHQYSTMDAKKVER
+149 QYHQYSTMDAKKVEL
-164 EKTKAEASLKELQR
+164 EKTKAEASLKELQKDLAKAQK
-178 ELSALQKDL
+178 ELSSLQTDKEYTQAQADVTKYEAEVEQLEANVKELEEKYKALENGQSVAEQIQSMERQVKEQSALVAAKSNEVAELKKNKDYAALFTLSDDENNYMVIYVTDRPVL
-187 EKLKTDDD
+187 ERKLIEILGMTSEEAATEATAMIAAYNAVAVAQNELDGLQAGLASLQQQLADLKTQQDS
-195 YVQAQSDKTTYQ
+195 YTNKEKVKAELMKAQSDLQQADGKLGLAERTVKNF
-207 TECDTLKKE
+207 EADIKKAE
-216 IDDYTSQI
+216 
-224 EELSTGKVIRS
+224 TGVEKIQDQVD
-235 AAEIQQDILVKQN
+235 AQQDV
-248 EQNSLLKEYA
+248 
-258 ARIAEYEASYQE
+258 
-270 FSKIA
+270 
-275 DDRQEI
+275 
-281 MDAYVQNPSL
+281 
-291 LIEKLIERGYGTTTV
+291 
-306 ADEGQVQ
+306 
-313 TGTDYE
+313 
-319 EVKQIA
+319 
-325 QKMLDAY
+325 
-332 DKLKDYYTKNAELE
+332 
-346 NDIASLNTELKTAQ
+346 
-360 ESGSTQEALSK
+360 
-371 LQMQR
+371 
-376 TKAKQAQ
+376 
-383 ELASNMLAKAT
+383 
-394 RTIESYESE
+394 
-403 IDVLDQQI
+403 
-411 EKMQGEVDSQQE
+411 
-423 AVDKLTNANTLASQ
+423 VDKLTNANTLASQ

-458 ALDLEA
+458 SLDLEA

-476 EKLTQNADETEV
+476 EKLTQNADKTEV

-503 GTNANAETPLMTLNL
+503 GSNANAETPLITLNL
-518 TDRGYTVKISVTAD
+518 TDRGYTVKISVTND

-537 RVGDSAEL
+537 RVGDNAEL

-554 QATLENIA
+554 QATLENIT

-585 TNLTLSIGQKSSNY
+585 TNLTLSIGQKSATY
-599 DCIVPNSAIRTD
+599 DCIVPNSAVRTD

-648 AVSGLSSGDFV
+648 AVTGLSSGDFV